1 MMAGFTVTGSLKDVE
16 NKKWYVVDAE
26 GMVLGRLATEVARI
40 LRGKH
45 KPTYSPHMDVG
56 DFVIVINADKVV
68 LTGRKL
74 DQKVYTR
81 YSGYPGGLRKEVARH
96 LMDRKPTEVVRR
108 AVWGMLPHNRLG
120 RRMVKKLKIYAGADH
135 PHHAQMPETLSLT
148 T

>member
-1 MMAGFTVTGSLKDVE
+1 MAGFTVTGSLKDVE